1 LAKRTYLQRPRA
13 GPGGPPM
20 PDVDPPDLE
29 ERIRA
34 EVDRAV
40 APYEGVA
47 PPFMVAKLREL
58 AERYWR
64 ESPVAARALRLA
76 SYKEQERSGEVTVSR
91 EAGQV
96 DGAKGTKG
104 A

>member
-1 LAKRTYLQRPRA
+1 
-13 GPGGPPM
+13 M
-20 PDVDPPDLE
+20 SDVDPPDLE
-29 ERIRA
+29 ARIRA

-64 ESPVAARALRLA
+64 ENPVAARALRLA
-76 SYKEQERSGEVTVSR
+76 SYKEQARSAEVRVAP
-91 EAGQV
+91 EGAEDD
-96 DGAKGTKG
+96 DGAKGAKE

>member
-1 LAKRTYLQRPRA
+1 MSDPRT
-13 GPGGPPM
+13 
-20 PDVDPPDLE
+20 PDLE
-29 ERIRA
+29 ARIRA

-64 ESPVAARALRLA
+64 ESPAAARALELQVYAQQKRSA
-76 SYKEQERSGEVTVSR
+76 EVPTAATPAGEDAGDDAKE
-91 EAGQV
+91 A
-96 DGAKGTKG
+96 
-104 A
+104 